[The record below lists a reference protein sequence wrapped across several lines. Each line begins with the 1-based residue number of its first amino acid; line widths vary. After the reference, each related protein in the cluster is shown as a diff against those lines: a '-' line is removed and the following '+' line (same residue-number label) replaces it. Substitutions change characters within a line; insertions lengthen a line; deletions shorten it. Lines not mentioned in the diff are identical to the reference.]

1 MKYYKNYYGKK
12 KKWTLTDWLKSRM
25 NRAEK
30 RITKIGNSSP
40 DNYPQNNWEE
50 IKEVYNFKIK
60 KKKKEVRAYAQKK

>member
-1 MKYYKNYYGKK
+1 MVK

-30 RITKIGNSSP
+30 RISKIGNSSP

-50 IKEVYNFKIK
+50 IKEVYSFKIK
-60 KKKKEVRAYAQKK
+60 KKKKKEEHTHKRSRSVSKSQ

>member
-1 MKYYKNYYGKK
+1 
-12 KKWTLTDWLKSRM
+12 M

-30 RITKIGNSSP
+30 RISKIGNFSP

-60 KKKKEVRAYAQKK
+60 KKKKKEVRAYAQKK